1 MKKIRHSVLPIT
13 LESSDELKG
22 DFLNSVDT
30 QMTNNGWAKWVDE
43 YGSWFDPF
51 YKDP

>member
-30 QMTNNGWAKWVDE
+30 QMTNNGWAKWVD
-43 YGSWFDPF
+43 
-51 YKDP
+51 